1 MSISQKSSNSEN
13 KSINSELTDQ
23 TSKNIAIPHNI
34 TLFETPENNKDD
46 EDQFF
51 DCENLVI

>member
-1 MSISQKSSNSEN
+1 MSINQKSSISESM
-13 KSINSELTDQ
+13 SIDSELTDQ
-23 TSKNIAIPHNI
+23 TSKNAAIPHKIN
-34 TLFETPENNKDD
+34 LFETENED